1 MMSQHLVSLRFHAL
15 CLLVSFFAFTGVAHA
30 ATEALGIHSPARVGV
45 VTGKPFLY
53 LVPTTGAAPITFS
66 AKNLPAG
73 LTIDSA
79 TGIVSGT
86 ASLNQEI
93 SVEITA
99 TDKTFSTTRSIQFT
113 VAPTAMALTPL
124 LGWNPWY
131 VWGCNI
137 DDKKIR
143 QAADLLVSTGLA
155 SHGYNYINL
164 DDCWQGQRDANGEMV
179 PNARFPDM
187 KALADYV
194 HAKGLR
200 IGIYT
205 SPNTRTCARHAGSQG
220 HVEQD
225 VATYAKW
232 GMDLIKYDWCGSKA
246 DEKSTYQTMSNILA
260 KSPRAMYHMICQ
272 YGVEDVWTWGTQV
285 GGNSWRTNND
295 LADTWEA
302 VILNGFKNIKIA
314 GYQSAGHWNDLDM
327 LMVGKANWPKR
338 LGQYT
343 IPNDPPRESQLTY
356 DEKLTHMS
364 LWSLLASP
372 IIFSGDPAQIDAN
385 TYAQLT
391 NDDVLSV
398 NQDIAAKPAKLV
410 SNVNN
415 IVTVSREMADGSVA
429 VGFFNLG
436 TTRTKITTD
445 LMTLGLPSV
454 VDHVTIRDLW
464 THKELTAK
472 RAIDVNI
479 APHGVVFARMRTN

>member
-1 MMSQHLVSLRFHAL
+1 MSQRLSVLRFKAIFVLVSVFAL
-15 CLLVSFFAFTGVAHA
+15 AGIAGAS
-30 ATEALGIHSPARVGV
+30 EPLGIHGPARVGV

-53 LVPTTGAAPITFS
+53 LIPATGEAPLAFT
-66 AKNLPAG
+66 ARTLPSG
-73 LTIDSA
+73 LSLDAA
-79 TGIVSGT
+79 TGIISGT
-86 ASLNQEI
+86 APVSADVTVEL
-93 SVEITA
+93 SVTDKSGTA
-99 TDKTFSTTRSIQFT
+99 TRNIQFT
-113 VAPTAMALTPL
+113 VAQDAMALTPIMA
-124 LGWNPWY
+124 WNPWY

-164 DDCWQGQRDANGEMV
+164 DDCWQGSRDANGEMV

-187 KALADYV
+187 KALSDYV
-194 HAKGLR
+194 HSKGLR

-205 SPNTRTCARHAGSQG
+205 SPNTKTCAGYPGSQD
-220 HVEQD
+220 HNEQD
-225 VATYAKW
+225 IATYAKW

-246 DEKSTYQTMSNILA
+246 DEKTTYQTMGDILA
-260 KSPRAMYHMICQ
+260 KSPRAMYYLMCQ
-272 YGVEDVWTWGTQV
+272 YGVEEVWKWGTQV

-302 VILNGFKNIKIA
+302 VLLNGFKNIGLA
-314 GYQSAGHWNDLDM
+314 EYQSPGHWNDLDM
-327 LMVGKANWPKR
+327 LMVGKANWPKS
-338 LGQYT
+338 LGHYT
-343 IPNDPPRESQLTY
+343 IPNDPPRESQLTD

-372 IIFSGDPAQIDAN
+372 IIFSGDPSQIDAA
-385 TYAQLT
+385 TFAQLT
-391 NDDVLSV
+391 NDDVLAV
-398 NQDIAAKPAKLV
+398 NQDPAAKPAKLV

-415 IVTVSREMADGSVA
+415 VITVSRPMADGSVA

-436 TTRTKITTD
+436 TARVKITTD
-445 LMTLGLPSV
+445 FISLGLPSV

-464 THKELTAK
+464 THKELTSK